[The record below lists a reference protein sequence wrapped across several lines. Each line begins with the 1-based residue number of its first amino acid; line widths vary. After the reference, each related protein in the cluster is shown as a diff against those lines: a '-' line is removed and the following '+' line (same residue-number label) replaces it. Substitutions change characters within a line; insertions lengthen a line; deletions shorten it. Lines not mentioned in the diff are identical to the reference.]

1 VSFNCFPNSTSTP
14 SWKLVF
20 VSVYSGERV
29 KLIWTVRLET
39 LVRNT
44 EDVFLCTMCVCVC
57 KTCLYQKFL
66 HLVLRSK
73 TPCSVLD
80 WNVSCFYTR
89 VRQAKWPP
97 GWKIHRP
104 GSTLPSPAYCFAS
117 VCWQP
122 VFWGRR
128 LKMASTLGIKC
139 IRVTWLEDFLTLKWS
154 GRFAAVVLP
163 LWDCKR
169 ENDGMWKWI
178 FAVMSVSVSK
188 YNQIIC
194 RRHLF
199 IVHWKNYVYSL
210 TVTCFT
216 GRGCCCT
223 RFCQGL
229 GLCHTSF
236 CL

>member
-1 VSFNCFPNSTSTP
+1 MSFNCFPNSTSTP

-122 VFWGRR
+122 VFWGWR
-128 LKMASTLGIKC
+128 LKNGVNFGNKVHPGDLAGGFSD
-139 IRVTWLEDFLTLKWS
+139 LEMIWPLCC
-154 GRFAAVVLP
+154 GGAA
-163 LWDCKR
+163 
-169 ENDGMWKWI
+169 
-178 FAVMSVSVSK
+178 
-188 YNQIIC
+188 
-194 RRHLF
+194 
-199 IVHWKNYVYSL
+199 
-210 TVTCFT
+210 TV
-216 GRGCCCT
+216 R
-223 RFCQGL
+223 L
-229 GLCHTSF
+229 
-236 CL
+236 